1 MPYETEEDLVKD
13 CMDSAVQFKQ
23 LALKGWFS
31 PKTGTIPNWENQKAV
46 DILRSEIR
54 TIREL
59 FLHKFNEKMKVDL
72 TPLESPNFSNYQ
84 Q

>member
-1 MPYETEEDLVKD
+1 MAYESEDDLIKD
-13 CMDSAVQFKQ
+13 CMNSAVQHKQ

-31 PKTGTIPNWENQKAV
+31 PDTSTIPNLENQNAV

-59 FLHKFNEKMKVDL
+59 YQHKFNELMKVDL
-72 TPLESPNFSNYQ
+72 IPLESPNFGNYQ

>member
-1 MPYETEEDLVKD
+1 MAYESEDDLVKD
-13 CMDSAVQFKQ
+13 FMGSAVQYKQ
-23 LALKGWFS
+23 FALKGWFS
-31 PKTGTIPNWENQKAV
+31 PGTGTIPNMENQKAV

-59 FLHKFNEKMKVDL
+59 YQHKFNELMKVDL
-72 TPLESPNFSNYQ
+72 IPLESPRFGNFQ